1 MRRPFPF
8 LFFLSAASFLPG
20 PGSPRSQEPVE
31 PSTLSQVR
39 ASLEEAGGPGRWK
52 GAHLVEVWNSRVV
65 RVEETGLGHTRIHR
79 VLKVLDEQG
88 AISHSALRFDYDP
101 ASNAVEVKLVRVI
114 PSKGKPRVIPP
125 SAVLDLPQPQ
135 SMIIWGPRM
144 KLVPL
149 GRLRPGD
156 AVEYVIRKKG
166 FSIAYL
172 GGRRK
177 NKGGTGEDERYI
189 PPMRGHFYD
198 SVLFQERT
206 PILVKYYKVI
216 LPRDKPLRYKVYN
229 GDVSSACDYTKD
241 SLVYAFWKRNVPAF
255 RPEPRAVAASDQC
268 PKVVMATTSSWEEK
282 SRWFY
287 NVQEKRK
294 IFDLVPRTDGLPGG
308 KAEVEGI
315 RNLVARLT
323 KGKDREGMIRAL
335 NHWVADNIRY
345 MGITMGKGEG
355 YTIHPGVMT
364 FHDRCGVCK
373 DKAGMLTTLLRAAGF
388 EAYCG
393 MTMAGSRVE
402 DIPADQFNHCITAV
416 REPDGSLRLLD
427 PTWIPLSPEMW
438 SSAEAEQYY
447 VIGTKKGEPLRRT
460 PLFGPSRNRLFVEV
474 ESRLAPDGSAA
485 FQVRM
490 HGVHYADQ
498 RMRRTLYERPQDKV
512 PAVFAR
518 WAEGV
523 SPGFRGLEYEY
534 DPDSMQ
540 DYSKPARVSFRFEVP
555 GYAPSGPGGIAFVP
569 AVARPFPGPGFAG
582 FLRVPLTPSRKQALM
597 LWTTPS
603 LKLRETVTLPRGF
616 KIKRLPPERRLDGPA
631 MSLSYKVSPGSR
643 PGTLECVLS
652 VEQKLRTIPPADF
665 PQFRK
670 VVRAYKD
677 LARDPVIL
685 ERAR

>member
-1 MRRPFPF
+1 MRRDPPNLNVPALF
-8 LFFLSAASFLPG
+8 LALSFASAGLL
-20 PGSPRSQEPVE
+20 RSQEPRE
-31 PSTLSQVR
+31 PGTLREVR
-39 ASLEEAGGPGRWK
+39 ALVEKAGDSARWK
-52 GAHLVEVWNSRVV
+52 GAHTVTAWDSRVV
-65 RVEETGLGHTRIHR
+65 RVEESGLGHTRIH
-79 VLKVLDEQG
+79 KVVKILDEKG
-88 AISHSALRFDYDP
+88 AVSHAALRFDYDP
-101 ASNAVEVKLVRVI
+101 ASNLVEVEMVRVI
-114 PSKGKPRVIPP
+114 PSKGNPRRIPP
-125 SAVLDLPQPQ
+125 DSILDLPQPQ
-135 SMIIWGPRM
+135 GMIIWGPRM

-172 GGRRK
+172 DGPGD
-177 NKGGTGEDERYI
+177 DERFV

-198 SVLFQERT
+198 TVLFQEGA
-206 PILVKYYKVI
+206 PLLVKYYKVV

-241 SLVYAFWKRNVPAF
+241 TLVYSFWKRNVPAF

-268 PKVVMATTSSWEEK
+268 PKVVMATTASWEEK

-287 NVQEKRK
+287 KVQEDRK
-294 IFDLVPRTDGLPGG
+294 IFDLAPRTDGLPGG
-308 KAEVEGI
+308 KDEVEGI
-315 RNLVARLT
+315 KALVARLT

-402 DIPADQFNHCITAV
+402 EIPADQFNHCITAV

-447 VIGTKKGEPLRRT
+447 VIGTKKGEPLRKT
-460 PLFGPSRNRLFVEV
+460 PLFGPGRNRLFVEI
-474 ESRLAPDGSAA
+474 RTALAPGGSAR
-485 FQVRM
+485 FQVEM
-490 HGVHYADQ
+490 HGVYYADQ
-498 RMRRTLYERPQDKV
+498 RMQRTLYERTQDKV
-512 PAVFAR
+512 GEVFAR

-523 SPGFRGLEYEY
+523 APDFRGLDYKY

-540 DYSKPARVSFRFEVP
+540 DYAKPARVSFRFQSP
-555 GYAPSGPGGIAFVP
+555 KYAPSGPGGIAFVP
-569 AVARPFPGPGFAG
+569 AAARPFPGAGFAG
-582 FLRVPLTPSRKQALM
+582 FLRVPLAPKRTQALM

-603 LKLRETVTLPRGF
+603 LKMHEIVTLPEGY
-616 KIKRLPPERRLDGPA
+616 KVERLPRERRLGGPA
-631 MSLSYKVSPGSR
+631 MSLSWKVVPGPR
-643 PGTLECVLS
+643 PGTLECFLT
-652 VEQKLRTIPPADF
+652 VEQKLRTIPPADY
-665 PQFRK
+665 PQFK
-670 VVRAYKD
+670 EVVQAYKD
-677 LARDPVIL
+677 LAKDPVL
-685 ERAR
+685 LKRTR

>member
-1 MRRPFPF
+1 MRSEPPS
-8 LFFLSAASFLPG
+8 LKALVLFLSLSFAPPG
-20 PGSPRSQEPVE
+20 LLWSQEPRE
-31 PSTLSQVR
+31 PRTLQEVR
-39 ASLEEAGGPGRWK
+39 ALLEKAGGSARWK
-52 GAHLVEVWNSRVV
+52 GSHTVTAWDSRVV
-65 RVEETGLGHTRIHR
+65 RVEESGLGHTRIH
-79 VLKVLDEQG
+79 KVVKILDEEG
-88 AISHSALRFDYDP
+88 AVSHAALRFDYDP
-101 ASNAVEVKLVRVI
+101 ASNLVEIKMVRVI
-114 PSKGKPRVIPP
+114 PARGKPRPIT
-125 SAVLDLPQPQ
+125 SASILDLPQPQ
-135 SMIIWGPRM
+135 RMIIWGPRM

-156 AVEYVIRKKG
+156 AIEYVILKKG

-172 GGRRK
+172 GGP
-177 NKGGTGEDERYI
+177 GDEERFI

-198 SVLFQERT
+198 KVIFQEGA
-206 PILVKYYKVI
+206 PLLVKYYKVV

-229 GDVSSACDYTKD
+229 SDVSSACDYTKD
-241 SLVYAFWKRNVPAF
+241 SLAYSFWKRNVPPF
-255 RPEPRAVAASDQC
+255 RPEPRAAAASDQC
-268 PKVVMATTSSWEEK
+268 PKVVMATTAAWEEK

-287 NVQEKRK
+287 KVQEDRK
-294 IFDLVPRTDGLPGG
+294 IFDLAPRTDGLPGG
-308 KAEVEGI
+308 KEEVEGI
-315 RNLVARLT
+315 KALVARLT

-345 MGITMGKGEG
+345 MGITMGRGEG

-447 VIGTKKGEPLRRT
+447 VIGTGKGEPLRKT
-460 PLFGPSRNRLFVEV
+460 PLFGPARNRLFVEV
-474 ESRLAPDGSAA
+474 ETSLSRDGNAR
-485 FQVRM
+485 FRVEM

-498 RMRRTLYERPQDKV
+498 RMRRTLYGRTQDKV
-512 PAVFAR
+512 PDVFAR

-523 SPGFRGLEYEY
+523 APDFRGLSYEY

-540 DYSKPARVSFRFEVP
+540 DYSKPARVSFRFESP
-555 GYAPSGPGGIAFVP
+555 RYAPSGPAGMAFVP
-569 AVARPFPGPGFAG
+569 AAARPFPGAGFAG
-582 FLRVPLTPSRKQALM
+582 FLHVPLTPRRKQPLM

-603 LKLRETVTLPRGF
+603 IEVHETVTLPQGF
-616 KIKRLPPERRLDGPA
+616 KVERLPRERHLDGPA
-631 MSLSYKVSPGSR
+631 MKLSWKVVPGQR
-643 PGTLECVLS
+643 AGTLECFLS
-652 VEQKLRTIPPADF
+652 VEQKLRTIPPDDY
-665 PQFRK
+665 PQFK
-670 VVRAYKD
+670 EVVQAYED
-677 LARDPVIL
+677 LVRDPVLL
-685 ERAR
+685 ERTR